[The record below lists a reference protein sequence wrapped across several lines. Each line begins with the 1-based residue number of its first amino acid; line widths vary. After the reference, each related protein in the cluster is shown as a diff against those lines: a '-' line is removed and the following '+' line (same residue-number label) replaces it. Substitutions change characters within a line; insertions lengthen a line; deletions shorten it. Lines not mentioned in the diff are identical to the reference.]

1 MVSSRTFLLYLH
13 ESVIMPVYESSCQ
26 ICGTRHEYVQTISRY
41 LETPECCGAPTVKG
55 IYTPPVSQ
63 FDIQPWDS
71 YVSPATGK
79 LITSKSERKADMLA
93 SGSRDWEGMKTEK
106 EEAARRKAYQDA
118 AEDAKLDVEVRKTWA
133 QLPKDKQDIL
143 LAS

>member
-1 MVSSRTFLLYLH
+1 
-13 ESVIMPVYESSCQ
+13 
-26 ICGTRHEYVQTISRY
+26 
-41 LETPECCGAPTVKG
+41 
-55 IYTPPVSQ
+55 
-63 FDIQPWDS
+63 
-71 YVSPATGK
+71 
-79 LITSKSERKADMLA
+79 MLA